1 MSNFLDDVFAEC
13 PQCGHKDF
21 AGPAEFEADGILT
34 AGSMLTCTQCGRLMN
49 LEEALTAGIEKA
61 LVHELTKDGTFKR

>member
-1 MSNFLDDVFAEC
+1 MSDFLDDVFAEC

-21 AGPAEFEADGILT
+21 SSASELKPDDILICT
-34 AGSMLTCTQCGRLMN
+34 ACQGSVRL
-49 LEEALTAGIEKA
+49 EDALTAGLEKA

>member
-1 MSNFLDDVFAEC
+1 MTAPDDKFLDDVFAEC

-21 AGPAEFEADGILT
+21 SGSAELKLDDILICAG
-34 AGSMLTCTQCGRLMN
+34 CGRSLS
-49 LEEALTAGIEKA
+49 LEDALTAGIEKA